1 MSRWR
6 TWTPAAVGGVPVP
19 AAATADEVPDWAAAE
34 IERTG
39 ARFLSIGGRGLVAGV
54 WSDLDSLKLRDAL
67 EAAGGAGV
75 PVVYLD
81 GPEVPTRYKGR
92 AVPGDPVYLDVLGEM
107 MTAAGNP
114 WQVRDRRLTR
124 R

>member
-6 TWTPAAVGGVPVP
+6 SWTPPSCASGGGGAAPDSDNIP
-19 AAATADEVPDWAAAE
+19 AWAAAE

-39 ARFLSIGGRGLVAGV
+39 ARFLSIGGDRVAGV
-54 WSDLDSLKLRDAL
+54 WSDLDSLRLRDAL

-75 PVVYLD
+75 RVVYLD
-81 GPEVPTRYKGR
+81 GPEVQPRFKGR
-92 AVPGDPVYLDVLGEM
+92 AVAGDPVPLETLRAM
-107 MTAAGNP
+107 MSAELP
-114 WQVRDRRLTR
+114 WEVRDRMNR